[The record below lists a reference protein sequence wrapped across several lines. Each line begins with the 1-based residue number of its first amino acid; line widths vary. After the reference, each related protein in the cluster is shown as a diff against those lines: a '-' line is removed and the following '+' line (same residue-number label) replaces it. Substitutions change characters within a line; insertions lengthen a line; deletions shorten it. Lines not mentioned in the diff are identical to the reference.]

1 MPAPTLAL
9 GMNVSEAVMGYKMAN
24 SIVYGPVSSWR
35 LGKSLGIDLLNTRK
49 KVCSFNCIYCQLGD
63 TRRLMAEPEEFVSL
77 EQLVE
82 ELHLAK
88 QVETDYITFSGIGEP
103 TLASNL
109 GKAIKAVKSIFDAP
123 VAVLTNASL
132 MFREDVRRRLMKAD
146 VVIAK
151 LDASNDELFTR
162 INRPF
167 AGLHFNMAVEGVKR
181 FRNEYKGKIAL
192 QIMFIEANIGYTA
205 EIAKLA
211 KALSPDE
218 IQINTPLR
226 PCPVKP
232 LSPKEIA
239 NARSQFE
246 ESSHVVTVYEAERP
260 NVTPLNLEA
269 TLQRR
274 PKL

>member
-1 MPAPTLAL
+1 
-9 GMNVSEAVMGYKMAN
+9 MAN

-49 KVCSFNCIYCQLGD
+49 KTCSFNCVYCQLGD
-63 TRRLMAEPEEFVSL
+63 TSRLMAEPKEFVSL
-77 EQLVE
+77 EQLVQ
-82 ELHLAK
+82 ELHPAK
-88 QVETDYITFSGIGEP
+88 QVKTDYITFSGMGEP

-109 GKAIKAVKSIFDAP
+109 GKAIEAVKSIFDSP

-132 MFREDVRRRLMKAD
+132 MFRQDVRQRLIKAD

-151 LDASNDELFTR
+151 LDAANDELFTR

-167 AGLHFNMAVEGVKR
+167 AGLNFNMVVEGIKR
-181 FRNEYKGKIAL
+181 FRDEYEGKIAL
-192 QIMFIEANIGYTA
+192 QMMFIEANIGYAT
-205 EIAKLA
+205 EMSKLA
-211 KALSPDE
+211 EALSPDE

-239 NARSQFE
+239 TARSQFAGA
-246 ESSHVVTVYEAERP
+246 SHVVTVYEVERP
-260 NVTPLNLEA
+260 RVTPLDLKA